1 MTSSH
6 YTGIQGTLV
15 TLTLPGKKSG
25 NLDGFW
31 VTGKKKSRS
40 LLIFVHGMG
49 SNFYKS
55 KFKKAWMRLG
65 PQKGLDVFCF
75 NNRGCEGEVSDEQF
89 RNCIPDI
96 DAALNFARKEKY
108 NRIVLLGHS
117 TGCQKITYYQHR
129 RQAAD
134 VSALILTAIGD
145 DMAIAKRDLGRDYT
159 RWLKRARQFTAKGKG
174 ETRLPP
180 CCLNFSARRF
190 LSAVDPDETEA
201 NLFRMD
207 GDMRIFS
214 RLKLP
219 LLAVFPEKEQYAC
232 MPVNEMANRLKI
244 KSASS
249 RMDCA
254 LIPEADHS
262 FHRQEERCVMTCLQW
277 LRKNRLY

>member
-15 TLTLPGKKSG
+15 TLALPGKKPRH
-25 NLDGFW
+25 LDGFW
-31 VTGKKKSRS
+31 VTGKKPGRS

-65 PQKGLDVFCF
+65 PKNGLDVFCF
-75 NNRGCEGEVSDEQF
+75 NNRGCESDVCDERF
-89 RNCIPDI
+89 KDCIPDI
-96 DAALNFARKEKY
+96 DAALNFARQKKY
-108 NRIVLLGHS
+108 KRIILLGHS

-129 RQAAD
+129 RRPAD

-145 DMAIAKRDLGRDYT
+145 DMAIAKRDLGRNYT
-159 RWLKRARQFTAKGKG
+159 RWLNRARQLAAKGKG

-180 CCLNFSARRF
+180 NCLNFSARRF
-190 LSAVDPDETEA
+190 ISAVDPNETEA
-201 NLFRMD
+201 NLFCFD

-219 LLAVFPEKEQYAC
+219 LLAVLPEMEQYAC
-232 MPVNEMANRLKI
+232 IPVSDMADRLKV
-244 KSASS
+244 KSGSS

-254 LIPEADHS
+254 LIPDADHS
-262 FHRQEERCVMTCLQW
+262 FHGQEEICVKVCLNW